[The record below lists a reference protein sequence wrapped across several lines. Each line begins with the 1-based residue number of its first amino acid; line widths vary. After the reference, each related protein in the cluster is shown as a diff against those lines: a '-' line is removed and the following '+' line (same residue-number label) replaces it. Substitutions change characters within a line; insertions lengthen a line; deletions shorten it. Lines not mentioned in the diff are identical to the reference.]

1 MTNLIIERNFPPCRC
16 ANCNDTVPE
25 AGLSCGSLL
34 PAAPPPVPGAVPPVV
49 AYRPSRR
56 GEVVLDVRSGRWG
69 AFMAFQHGLAFLRPF
84 GGGVEWDTE
93 PRWLAQQPSPV
104 HSVAP

>member
-1 MTNLIIERNFPPCRC
+1 
-16 ANCNDTVPE
+16 
-25 AGLSCGSLL
+25 
-34 PAAPPPVPGAVPPVV
+34 
-49 AYRPSRR
+49 
-56 GEVVLDVRSGRWG
+56 
-69 AFMAFQHGLAFLRPF
+69 MAFQHGLAFLRPF